1 MDIAPLGVTMGDPAG
16 IGGELTLK
24 AWLNRRKI
32 GPTFLAVDD
41 PGRLSF
47 LAQSLGMDVPMEA
60 ATPETASA
68 VFRNALPVLSSTLK
82 GDVTPGKPRADHA
95 NAAIASIRHATQLSL
110 DGRLAG
116 LVTNPVYK
124 RSLYD
129 AGFAFPGQTEFVGAL
144 TDPNA
149 QPIMLLAGPK
159 LRVAPL
165 TTHLPLRAALDK
177 VTTQAIVKLGKA
189 LATAL
194 DQDFGFKPARIAVA
208 GLNPH
213 AGEEGKMGLEEIEI
227 IQAAVE
233 QLVDAGVSASGPF
246 SPDSMF
252 HEAARA
258 TYDAALCMYHDQA
271 LIPLKTLD
279 FQSGVNVTLGLPVV
293 RTSPDHGTAFDIAGK
308 GIADPTSFLA
318 ALDMAAAIARRRA
331 A

>member
-24 AWLNRRKI
+24 AWLDRRES
-32 GPTFLAVDD
+32 GPVFLAIDD
-41 PGRLSF
+41 PGRLST
-47 LAQSLGMDVPMEA
+47 LATTLGMDVPMQA

-68 VFRNALPVLSSTLK
+68 VFRNALPILNSPLD
-82 GDVTPGKPRADHA
+82 GDVTPGNPRADHA
-95 NAAIASIRHATQLSL
+95 NAAIASIEQAARLSL
-110 DGRLAG
+110 EGRLAG

-144 TDPNA
+144 TDPSA

-165 TTHLPLRAALDK
+165 TTHLPLRAALDQ
-177 VTTQAIVKLGKA
+177 VTTPAIVKLGKA
-189 LATAL
+189 LAIAL
-194 DQDFGFKPARIAVA
+194 EQDFGFSPARIAVA

-213 AGEEGKMGLEEIEI
+213 AGEEGKMGLEEIEV
-227 IQAAVE
+227 IQGAVE
-233 QLVDAGVSASGPF
+233 QLVAAGISASGPY

-252 HEAARA
+252 HEAARE

-318 ALDMAAAIARRRA
+318 ALDMA
-331 A
+331 